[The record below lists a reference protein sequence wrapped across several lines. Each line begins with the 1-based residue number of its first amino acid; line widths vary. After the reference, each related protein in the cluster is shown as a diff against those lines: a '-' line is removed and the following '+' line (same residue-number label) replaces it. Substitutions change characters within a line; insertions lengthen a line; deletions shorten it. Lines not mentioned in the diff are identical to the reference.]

1 MPKLLLNCD
10 SDDIKFKAPTS
21 LGGNALQL
29 AHTLE
34 NLVGNDDMTSDHE
47 AEDAEVAKSY
57 APTESYN

>member
-1 MPKLLLNCD
+1 LPKLLLNCD

-47 AEDAEVAKSY
+47 AEDAEVAKS
-57 APTESYN
+57 